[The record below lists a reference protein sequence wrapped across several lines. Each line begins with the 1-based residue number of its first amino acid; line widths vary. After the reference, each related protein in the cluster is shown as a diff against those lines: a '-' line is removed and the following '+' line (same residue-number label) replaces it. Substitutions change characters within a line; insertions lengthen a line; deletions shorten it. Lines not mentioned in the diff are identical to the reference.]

1 MFRGERRVLL
11 SHKFVKYWAEY
22 GSGAIVVKM
31 SDSSYE
37 SLIVC
42 QVVFTNISILEMHA
56 LRHTEVMCAWLL
68 GW

>member
-1 MFRGERRVLL
+1 MEKWKHSYDFWSNHSV
-11 SHKFVKYWAEY
+11 
-22 GSGAIVVKM
+22 VVKM